1 MQYFLSKESVL
12 KWLENPSVY
21 HIKKDELYE
30 LDDEAFK
37 YLKNCCSAFSIQRS
51 ATNQRKSGVQK
62 SEFNSFIKY
71 CLKEEILNRDNV
83 SLKRPPIKKSP
94 VPSLRYLELQI
105 TNRCNLRCRHCYI
118 DTNSISSKL
127 SLRGIQR
134 RSNLKKEIATP
145 FWLAMTDK
153 DITSEKVKASELS
166 VTKIKNILK
175 EFEAMQ
181 GLRVLITGGEPLL
194 HGRFK
199 EINSIL
205 PDFFLRK
212 ILFTNGLLLNKKMLG
227 NLNVNEIQVS
237 IDGMEKAH
245 DSLRGKGTFRRAMR
259 SINLAMDSG
268 FEVSVSTMVHQK
280 NLRDFNKMENL
291 FKKIGI
297 KDWTVDVPCITG
309 RLKKNTEFQL
319 LPQQGGKYL
328 KYGYSGG
335 IHSGEKGFG
344 CGLHLMSI
352 SASGKISKCTF
363 YSDRAVGT
371 IKDRLR
377 KCWKKIKPI
386 RLDKLECDCEYIE
399 KCRGGCRCRAEILG
413 DAKGKDLYRCVLY
426 SVI

>member
-37 YLKNCCSAFSIQRS
+37 YLKNCCSAFSVQRS
-51 ATNQRKSGVQK
+51 AINQKKSGVQK
-62 SEFNSFIKY
+62 PEITPFIKY
-71 CLKEEILNRDNV
+71 CLKEEILTRDKIF
-83 SLKRPPIKKSP
+83 LKRPPIKKSP

-105 TNRCNLRCRHCYI
+105 TDRCNLRCRHCYI
-118 DTNSISSKL
+118 NPPSP
-127 SLRGIQR
+127 
-134 RSNLKKEIATP
+134 P
-145 FWLAMTDK
+145 FRKGGMGGF
-153 DITSEKVKASELS
+153 ELS
-166 VTKIKNILK
+166 IKQIQKILT

-181 GLRVLITGGEPLL
+181 GLRVLITGGEPLI
-194 HGRFK
+194 HSRFK

-205 PDFFLRK
+205 PAFFLRK

-280 NLRDFNKMENL
+280 NLRDFNRMKNL

-297 KDWTVDVPCITG
+297 KDWTVDVPCVTG
-309 RLKKNTEFQL
+309 RLRENTDFQL
-319 LPQQGGKYL
+319 SPKQAGKYL
-328 KYGYSGG
+328 KYGYGGG

-344 CGLHLMSI
+344 CGLHLI
-352 SASGKISKCTF
+352 SVSANGKISKCTF

-371 IKDRLR
+371 IKDGLR
-377 KCWKKIKPI
+377 KCWEKIKPI
-386 RLDKLECDCEYIE
+386 RLDKLDCDCKHIE
-399 KCRGGCRCRAEILG
+399 KCRGGCRYRAEMLG
-413 DAKGKDLYRCVLY
+413 DALGRDLYRCVLY
-426 SVI
+426 RVI

>member
-1 MQYFLSKESVL
+1 MEYFLAKESVL

-30 LDDEAFK
+30 LDDEAFEF
-37 YLKNCCSAFSIQRS
+37 LRSCSAGKGCRSNDKKSIGYCAKEGILSRE
-51 ATNQRKSGVQK
+51 KSG
-62 SEFNSFIKY
+62 
-71 CLKEEILNRDNV
+71 
-83 SLKRPPIKKSP
+83 LKRPPIKKSP

-118 DTNSISSKL
+118 KDKPGKEL
-127 SLRGIQR
+127 SL
-134 RSNLKKEIATP
+134 SL
-145 FWLAMTDK
+145 
-153 DITSEKVKASELS
+153 ITKV
-166 VTKIKNILK
+166 LK

-227 NLNVNEIQVS
+227 NLNINEIQVS

-259 SINLAMDSG
+259 SINFAMDSG

-297 KDWTVDVPCITG
+297 KDWTVDVPCVTG
-309 RLKKNTEFQL
+309 RLRENTDFQL
-319 LPQQGGKYL
+319 APKQAGKYL
-328 KYGYSGG
+328 VYGYGGG

-344 CGLHLMSI
+344 CGLHLMSV

-371 IKDRLR
+371 IKNGLR
-377 KCWKKIKPI
+377 KCWGKIKPV
-386 RLDKLECDCEYIE
+386 RLDKLECSCEHIE
-399 KCRGGCRCRAEILG
+399 ECRGGCRYRAEILG
-413 DAKGKDLYRCVLY
+413 NAKGKDLYRCVSY
-426 SVI
+426 KTI

>member
-30 LDDEAFK
+30 LDYEAFEF
-37 YLKNCCSAFSIQRS
+37 LRRCSAGKECGSDDKKFIDYCTKEGILSRK
-51 ATNQRKSGVQK
+51 KSG
-62 SEFNSFIKY
+62 
-71 CLKEEILNRDNV
+71 
-83 SLKRPPIKKSP
+83 LKRPPIKKSP
-94 VPSLRYLELQI
+94 VPSLRYLELQV
-105 TNRCNLRCRHCYI
+105 TDRCNLRCRHCYI
-118 DTNSISSKL
+118 SDNSGK
-127 SLRGIQR
+127 
-134 RSNLKKEIATP
+134 
-145 FWLAMTDK
+145 
-153 DITSEKVKASELS
+153 ELS
-166 VTKIKNILK
+166 INQIRKVLK

-205 PDFFLRK
+205 PGFFLRK

-268 FEVSVSTMVHQK
+268 FDVSISTMVHQK

-291 FKKIGI
+291 FKRIGI
-297 KDWTVDVPCITG
+297 KDWTVDVPCVTG
-309 RLKKNTEFQL
+309 RLRENTDFQL
-319 LPQQGGKYL
+319 SPKQAGKYL
-328 KYGYSGG
+328 KYGYGGG

-344 CGLHLMSI
+344 CGLYLISV

-371 IKDRLR
+371 IKNGLR
-377 KCWKKIKPI
+377 KCWEKIKPA
-386 RLDKLECDCEYIE
+386 RLDKLDCDCKYIE
-399 KCRGGCRCRAEILG
+399 KCRGGCRYRAEVLG
-413 DAKGKDLYRCVLY
+413 DAKGKDLYRCALY
-426 SVI
+426 RVI

>member
-1 MQYFLSKESVL
+1 MEYFLSNESVL

-30 LDDEAFK
+30 LDDEAFEF
-37 YLKNCCSAFSIQRS
+37 LRRCSAGKGCRSDDKKSIDYCTKEGMLSRE
-51 ATNQRKSGVQK
+51 KSG
-62 SEFNSFIKY
+62 
-71 CLKEEILNRDNV
+71 
-83 SLKRPPIKKSP
+83 LKRPPIKKSP

-105 TNRCNLRCRHCYI
+105 TDRCNLRCRHCYI
-118 DTNSISSKL
+118 SDNSGK
-127 SLRGIQR
+127 
-134 RSNLKKEIATP
+134 
-145 FWLAMTDK
+145 
-153 DITSEKVKASELS
+153 ELS
-166 VTKIKNILK
+166 INQIRKVLK
-175 EFEAMQ
+175 EFEVMQ

-194 HGRFK
+194 HSRFK

-212 ILFTNGLLLNKKMLG
+212 ILFTNGLLFNKKMLG

-280 NLRDFNKMENL
+280 NLRDFNRMENL
-291 FKKIGI
+291 LKKIGI
-297 KDWTVDVPCITG
+297 KDWTVDVPCVTG
-309 RLKKNTEFQL
+309 RLRENTDFQL
-319 LPQQGGKYL
+319 TPKQAGEYL
-328 KYGYSGG
+328 AYGYGGG
-335 IHSGEKGFG
+335 IYSGEKGFG

-363 YSDRAVGT
+363 YSERAVGT
-371 IKDRLR
+371 IKDGLR
-377 KCWKKIKPI
+377 KCWRKIKPV

-399 KCRGGCRCRAEILG
+399 KCRGGCRYRAEMLG
-413 DAKGKDLYRCVLY
+413 NAFGKDLYRCALY
-426 SVI
+426 RII